1 VSVSPL
7 VWAVTLVVL
16 TAILVVDLVVV
27 ARRPR
32 EPTLRESALW
42 VTGYILLAVAFGL
55 LISAGY
61 GVAEGG
67 KFFAGWLTEYS
78 LSVDNLF
85 VFMVIMAQFAV
96 PRQYQQK
103 ALMIGIVLALVMR
116 GAFIAVG
123 AAALNRFDWLF
134 YLFGIFLVYT
144 AVRLIRPGTATSAP
158 AESRLIR
165 WTQSVLPV
173 TTRYDGARLT
183 TRRAGRWQVTPMLI
197 VMVALGT
204 TDLVFALDSI
214 PAIFGLTRAAF
225 LVFTANVFALM
236 GLRQLYFLLG
246 GLLSRLVYLSAGL
259 SVVLGFIGV
268 KLIMEA
274 LRENELPFL
283 NNGNHID
290 AVPAIPIWLSLAVI
304 IGTLT
309 VATIASLARPGRANV
324 R

>member
-1 VSVSPL
+1 
-7 VWAVTLVVL
+7 
-16 TAILVVDLVVV
+16 
-27 ARRPR
+27 

-78 LSVDNLF
+78 LSVDNLL

-96 PRQYQQK
+96 PRQYHQK
-103 ALMIGIVLALVMR
+103 ALMIGIVL
-116 GAFIAVG
+116 
-123 AAALNRFDWLF
+123 
-134 YLFGIFLVYT
+134 
-144 AVRLIRPGTATSAP
+144 
-158 AESRLIR
+158 
-165 WTQSVLPV
+165 
-173 TTRYDGARLT
+173 
-183 TRRAGRWQVTPMLI
+183 

-283 NNGNHID
+283 NGGEHID

-309 VATIASLARPGRANV
+309 VATIASLAKSARAGV
-324 R
+324 K